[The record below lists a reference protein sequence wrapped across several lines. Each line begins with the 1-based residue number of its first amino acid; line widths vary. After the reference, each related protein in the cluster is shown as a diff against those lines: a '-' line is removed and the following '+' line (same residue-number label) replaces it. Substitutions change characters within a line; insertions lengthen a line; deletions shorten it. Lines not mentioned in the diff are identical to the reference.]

1 MKKKLK
7 KSLNEELVR
16 LELLLCHIR
25 DDIEEIRREIISD
38 REMRSMTAIDPIIR
52 AWKQHHEHVES

>member
-1 MKKKLK
+1 MKKKFK

-38 REMRSMTAIDPIIR
+38 REIRSMSTIDPIIR
-52 AWKQHHEHVES
+52 AWKQRHEHVEN